1 MEQKQY
7 VGYVKRQ
14 DFQNG
19 GHILKVSLRYAD
31 LKPNERGYVNLIVAE
46 KKEKDERG
54 NTHNIYVDTFVPKKK
69 EEQQTP
75 KPEDALNEGDLPF

>member
-14 DFQNG
+14 DFLKSG

-31 LKPNERGYVNLIVAE
+31 LKPNDKGYVNLVVAE
-46 KKEKDERG
+46 KKEKDAHG
-54 NTHNIYVDTFVPKKK
+54 NTHNVYVDTFVPKKK
-69 EEQQTP
+69 EEQQAP
-75 KPEDALNEGDLPF
+75 KQEESDGLPF